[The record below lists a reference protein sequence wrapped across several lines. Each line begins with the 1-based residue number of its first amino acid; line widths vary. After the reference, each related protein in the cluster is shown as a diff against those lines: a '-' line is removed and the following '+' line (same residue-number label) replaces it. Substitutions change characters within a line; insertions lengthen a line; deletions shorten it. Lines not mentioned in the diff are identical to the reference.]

1 MRTWIRLI
9 PAVLLVLPFL
19 SPSLRAG
26 DAETNAQRIE
36 KLEKEVGR
44 LHKEIEDLRKSTSQ
58 EELAKIR
65 ELLELMAVKQG
76 VIAQRQAGYNPSS
89 VGGAA
94 PPVASPSTGTITVE
108 NQFPGDAQVR
118 INGQMYTVPA
128 FRTIQVHRVATG
140 SFEYSVEMNGNFIQP
155 PRFETLQPTG
165 YIIRIYRRP

>member
-1 MRTWIRLI
+1 MRTWTRLI

-19 SPSLRAG
+19 GPSLRAG

-36 KLEKEVGR
+36 KLEKEVGK
-44 LHKEIEDLRKSTSQ
+44 LHKEIEELRKSTSQ
-58 EELAKIR
+58 EELARIR
-65 ELLELMAVKQG
+65 ELLERMALHQG

-89 VGGAA
+89 VGGGA
-94 PPVASPSTGTITVE
+94 PPVASPTTGTITVE

-118 INGQMYTVPA
+118 INGQTYTVRP
-128 FRTIQVHRVATG
+128 FQTIQVPRVPTG
-140 SFEYSVEMNGNFIQP
+140 SFEYSVEWNGMFIQP